1 MQPYLNKS
9 IFLIVIILMMGCG
22 STKKLTGNPQPLGY
36 IPFSAG
42 SMTGNPEELDRQLL
56 DDLQNSGSFY
66 LHRMDSVPALWD
78 LPQMRS
84 EKDSLVQWIVT
95 GRYISENIERKKGS
109 LIPFVI
115 YRPRTEL
122 SVRMEYRIYNSSK
135 KGWEDIGEI
144 LARKSVRGTTQV
156 MMYDESDPSL
166 ALDARERQ
174 ILRREVYQLANNEL
188 IQKIESLIKIKR

>member
-1 MQPYLNKS
+1 MQPYLSKL
-9 IFLIVIILMMGCG
+9 ILLIVIILMMGCG
-22 STKKLTGNPQPLGY
+22 SAKKLAGNPQPLGY
-36 IPFSAG
+36 IPFSSG
-42 SMTGNPEELDRQLL
+42 SMTGNPEELNRQLL

-66 LHRMDSVPALWD
+66 LHRMDSMPALWD

-84 EKDSLVQWIVT
+84 EEDSLIQWVVT

-109 LIPFVI
+109 LIPFII
-115 YRPRTEL
+115 YRPGTEL
-122 SVRMEYRIYNSSK
+122 SVRLEYRIYNSSK

-144 LARKSVRGTTQV
+144 LARKLVRGTTQV

-188 IQKIESLIKIKR
+188 IQKIETLLKIKR